1 MTQWA
6 MKELRPKNLRTRL
19 TLWYMGLFTL
29 VLLVYLVVVYVF
41 QYGLLTSQ
49 IYHDEIQDV
58 ETVEGL
64 LRFDSQGEL
73 TLDQSYHSHP
83 QSRLLADRLMEV
95 RDFTGAVLYRTD
107 TLHGMTLGKVTQTND
122 EGDNSFNERTV
133 HLADGTWAL
142 MISHRHPVQGRML
155 LIRLGYSLSPL
166 MARMRNFLFALILA
180 LPLALL
186 CAGLAGFKVVRRSLA
201 PLDAMAFRAE
211 QITAYELSGR
221 LEVENRQDE
230 LGRVA
235 VVLNSL
241 LERLER
247 SFAQLQRFT
256 ADAAHE
262 LRTPLSSIRV
272 VGESA
277 LRTDQSPAQYRET
290 ISSML
295 EETLR
300 LNQTVEGL
308 LLISRAE
315 AGEIRLELVPF
326 SVHQIVGDLF
336 SILDVLLE
344 ENSLTV
350 KEQTLEPARMM
361 VTADRTLI
369 RTCLLNV
376 LHNAAKFSPIGGTIT
391 VSYAHMEKDSRQY
404 LRVSV
409 LDEGPGVSADNREKV
424 FERFFRVRDKTAPVG
439 DGAGLG
445 LAIARLAVEANSGSI
460 YFDSTQPRGALC
472 QIEIPV

>member
-1 MTQWA
+1 MTQWT
-6 MKELRPKNLRTRL
+6 MRELRPKTLRTRL

-49 IYHDEIQDV
+49 IFHDEIQDV

-64 LRFDSQGEL
+64 LRFDNQGEL

-83 QSRLLADRLMEV
+83 QSHLLADRLMEV
-95 RDFTGAVLYRTD
+95 QDFTGAVLYRTD
-107 TLHGMTLGKVTQTND
+107 TLHGMTLGKVTQTED
-122 EGDNSFNERTV
+122 EGDSSFNERTV
-133 HLADGTWAL
+133 HLADGSWAL

-180 LPLALL
+180 LPLALV
-186 CAGLAGFKVVRRSLA
+186 CAGFAGFKTVRKSLA
-201 PLDAMAFRAE
+201 PLDDMASRAE
-211 QITAYELSGR
+211 QITVYELSGR
-221 LEVENRQDE
+221 LAVENRQDE

-235 VVLNSL
+235 VVFNSL
-241 LERLER
+241 LERLEQ

-272 VGESA
+272 VGEGA
-277 LRTDQSPAQYRET
+277 LRSDQSAAQYRET

-315 AGEIRLELVPF
+315 AGEIRLDPTSF
-326 SVHQIVGDLF
+326 SVHVLVGDLL
-336 SILDVLLE
+336 SLLDVLLE
-344 ENSLTV
+344 ENGLV
-350 KEQTLEPARMM
+350 VREHTLEPARMT
-361 VTADRTLI
+361 VTADRTLL

-376 LHNAAKFSPIGGTIT
+376 LHNAAKFSPAGGSITI
-391 VSYAHMEKDSRQY
+391 SYMHVEKQLRPF

-409 LDEGPGVSADNREKV
+409 LDEGPGISADNREKV
-424 FERFFRVRDKTAPVG
+424 FERFFRVRDTSLPVG

-445 LAIARLAVEANSGSI
+445 LAIARHAIEANSGLI
-460 YFDSTQPRGALC
+460 YFDPTQSRGALC
-472 QIEIPV
+472 QIEIPA

>member
-1 MTQWA
+1 MIHWT
-6 MKELRPKNLRTRL
+6 MKDLRPKNLRARL

-29 VLLVYLVVVYVF
+29 VLLVYLVVVYIF

-64 LRFDSQGEL
+64 LQFDSRGEL
-73 TLDQSYHSHP
+73 KLDQSYHSHP
-83 QSRLLADRLMEV
+83 QSHLLADRLMEV
-95 RDFTGAVLYRTD
+95 RDFDGTVLYRTD
-107 TLHGMTLGKVTQTND
+107 TLHGMTLGKVTQTAD
-122 EGDNSFNERTV
+122 EGDSSFNERTV
-133 HLADGTWAL
+133 RLADGSWAL
-142 MISHRHPVQGRML
+142 VISHRHPVQGRML
-155 LIRLGYSLSPL
+155 LIRLGYSVSPL

-180 LPLALL
+180 LPLALV
-186 CAGLAGFKVVRRSLA
+186 CAGFAGYKIIRKSLA
-201 PLDAMAFRAE
+201 PLDAMASRAE

-221 LEVENRQDE
+221 LEVENPQDE

-235 VVLNSL
+235 VVFNSL

-277 LRTDQSPAQYRET
+277 LRSGQPEEFYRET

-315 AGEIRLELVPF
+315 AGEIRLDVTSFSIHEL
-326 SVHQIVGDLF
+326 IGDLL
-336 SILDVLLE
+336 SILDVLLD
-344 ENSLTV
+344 ENRLTV
-350 KEQTLEPARMM
+350 KQHTLEPMRMM
-361 VTADRTLI
+361 VTADRTLL
-369 RTCLLNV
+369 RNCLLNV
-376 LHNAAKFSPIGGTIT
+376 LHNAAKFSPPGGTIAI
-391 VSYAHMEKDSRQY
+391 SYEHIEKHTRPF

-409 LDEGPGVSADNREKV
+409 LDEGPGISPANQEKV
-424 FERFFRVRDKTAPVG
+424 FERFFRVRDNSPSVT

-445 LAIARLAVEANSGSI
+445 LAIARLAIEANSGAI
-460 YFDSTQPRGALC
+460 YFEPGQSRGALC
-472 QIEIPV
+472 QIEIPA

>member
-1 MTQWA
+1 
-6 MKELRPKNLRTRL
+6 
-19 TLWYMGLFTL
+19 MGVLTL
-29 VLLVYLVVVYVF
+29 VLLVYLAVVYIF

-49 IYHDEIQDV
+49 IYHDEVQDV

-73 TLDQSYHSHP
+73 VLDQSYHSHP
-83 QSRLLADRLMEV
+83 QSHLLADRLMEV
-95 RDFTGAVLYRTD
+95 RDFTGTVLYRTD
-107 TLHGMTLGKVTQTND
+107 TLHGMTLGKVTQTED
-122 EGDNSFNERTV
+122 EGDSSFNERTV
-133 HLADGTWAL
+133 RLADGTRVL
-142 MISHRHPVQGRML
+142 VISHRHPVQGRML

-166 MARMRNFLFALILA
+166 MSRMRNFLFALILA
-180 LPLALL
+180 LPLALV
-186 CAGLAGFKVVRRSLA
+186 CAGFAGYTIVRKSLA
-201 PLDAMAFRAE
+201 PLDAMASRAE

-235 VVLNSL
+235 VVFNSL

-247 SFAQLQRFT
+247 SFTQLQRFT

-277 LRTDQSPAQYRET
+277 LRGDQSAALYRET
-290 ISSML
+290 IGSML

-315 AGEIRLELVPF
+315 AGEIRLELTSF
-326 SVHQIVGDLF
+326 SVHDLIGDLL

-344 ENSLTV
+344 ENELIV
-350 KEQTLEPARMM
+350 KEHTLEPSRMM
-361 VTADRTLI
+361 VLADRTFL

-376 LHNAAKFSPIGGTIT
+376 LHNAAKFSPLGGTIT
-391 VSYAHMEKDSRQY
+391 ISYAHVEKHSRPF
-404 LRVSV
+404 LRVSI
-409 LDEGPGVSADNREKV
+409 LDEGVGLSPDHREKV
-424 FERFFRVRDKTAPVG
+424 FERFFRVRDSSLPVG

-445 LAIARLAVEANSGSI
+445 LAIARLAIEANSGAI
-460 YFDSTQPRGALC
+460 YFDPTEAQGALC